1 MIGRFDR
8 RRGTPDGET
17 LRMVSAGL
25 HVAVAI
31 ACLAWAALAAVAGR
45 GRVPMA
51 LALAAVATGLWAGT
65 VSLVPADPLNG
76 LPGLAEA
83 SRSLVWLGVL
93 LILYRHYTGAIAVR
107 AIARFAVAGLGLA
120 LAMGA
125 AAWLVPPP
133 FTAPS
138 LTSPGLIGRLVLALL
153 VLLVAENLYRNV
165 SEAARWHVNLPCIAL
180 GGLAAIDLIVAV
192 DAVLRREFLPAL
204 LEARA
209 VIAAAALP
217 LLVVAAARDRRVRRA
232 LPVSRTVV
240 FHAATL
246 TVGGVFLLSVGLVG
260 EVARHIGASWGEVVR
275 VSLLGCG
282 AIGLV
287 VALASQTVR
296 SHIRRRI
303 VDHFFTARYDYR
315 REWQRVLATLSAA
328 ETTEEPLPRAVRAVA
343 DTVDSPAGVLLLADD
358 GSDPFLRWQVSWN
371 LPDRP
376 SLRLARESEFA
387 RALRGGE
394 WILDCGDHGCPD
406 LPAEAPRPI
415 WLAVPL
421 RHPRDGMIGLV
432 LLAPPRAPFPLD
444 GETFDLL
451 RAIGSEVAV
460 FLAER
465 RAAERLAENRRL
477 ADYAKRFAFVAH
489 DVKTV
494 ASQLRLLLANAED
507 NLEDPEFRRDMLLTV
522 RHAADRIDNLIARL
536 RGPSGQAT
544 GRDGR
549 RIDPAHRLAAL
560 TRRHGARVR
569 LSAEPGLAVAITAEA
584 FDAAVTHLLDNALE
598 ASPDDAP
605 VEVTLVRG
613 DGAAVID
620 ITDRG
625 PGMSAEFIRDVL
637 FRPLGTA
644 GKASGSGIGAWQARE
659 LVREAGG
666 ELEVLSAPGH
676 GTIMRLTLPLAGQA
690 GGALPLAAE
699 EKAA

>member
-1 MIGRFDR
+1 
-8 RRGTPDGET
+8 
-17 LRMVSAGL
+17 MVSAGL
-25 HVAVAI
+25 HLAVAI
-31 ACLAWAALAAVAGR
+31 ACLVWAALAAAAGR
-45 GRVPMA
+45 GRVPLA
-51 LALAAVATGLWAGT
+51 LALAAVLTGAWAGA
-65 VSLVPADPLNG
+65 VSLHPDDPLD
-76 LPGLAEA
+76 GLAGTAEGL
-83 SRSLVWLGVL
+83 RSLAWLGALLVL
-93 LILYRHYTGAIAVR
+93 YHRYAGAIAIRPIV
-107 AIARFAVAGLGLA
+107 RFAAAGLA
-120 LAMGA
+120 LAA
-125 AAWLVPPP
+125 ALAVAAWLAPSP
-133 FTAPS
+133 FTTPS
-138 LTSPGLIGRLVLALL
+138 LASPGLLGRLAGALL
-153 VLLVAENLYRNV
+153 VLLAAENLLRNV
-165 SEAARWHVNLPCIAL
+165 SEPARWHVKLPCIAF
-180 GGLAAIDLIVAV
+180 GGLAAIDLVLAV

-246 TVGGVFLLSVGLVG
+246 IVGGVFLLSVGLVG
-260 EVARHIGASWGEVVR
+260 EVARHLGASWGEVAR
-275 VSLLGCG
+275 ASLLGCA

-328 ETTEEPLPRAVRAVA
+328 ETTEEPLPRAVRALA
-343 DTVDSPAGVLLLADD
+343 DAVDSPAGVLLLADD
-358 GSDPFLRWQVSWN
+358 VSDPFLRWQVSWN

-376 SLRLARESEFA
+376 ALRLAREGAFA
-387 RALRGGE
+387 RALREGE
-394 WILDCGDHGCPD
+394 WILDCTDGTCPD
-406 LPAEAPRPI
+406 PPADAPRPI

-507 NLEDPEFRRDMLLTV
+507 NLDDPEFRRDMLATV
-522 RHAADRIDNLIARL
+522 RHAADRIDSLIARL
-536 RGPSGQAT
+536 RAPAAQAP
-544 GRDGR
+544 GALADR
-549 RIDPAHRLAAL
+549 RVLDPAARLVAL
-560 TRRHGARVR
+560 TGRHGARVR
-569 LSAEPGLAVAITAEA
+569 LRAEPGLAVAIAAEA

-598 ASPDDAP
+598 ASPEDVP
-605 VEVTLVRG
+605 VEVTLARAE
-613 DGAAVID
+613 GAIVID

-625 PGMSAEFIRDVL
+625 PGMSPEFIRDVL

-644 GKASGSGIGAWQARE
+644 GKAKGSGIGAWQARE
-659 LVREAGG
+659 LLREAGG
-666 ELEVLSAPGH
+666 ELEVFSTPGR
-676 GTIMRLTLPLAGQA
+676 GTTMRLTLPPAASEGR
-690 GGALPLAAE
+690 GRTMPAAE
-699 EKAA
+699 EAA